1 MATEERLDKIER
13 DIEVIKS
20 RLGALEKYDELLY
33 GKNSLLERVTSLEA
47 EVRELR
53 KEIAMVTRLQNRN
66 LTLILRAIAV
76 LGTIVSVLI
85 SAK

>member
-66 LTLILRAIAV
+66 LTLILSAIAV

>member
-20 RLGALEKYDELLY
+20 KLGALEKHDELLY

-66 LTLILRAIAV
+66 LTLILSAIAV

>member
-53 KEIAMVTRLQNRN
+53 KEISMVTRMQNRN
-66 LTLILRAIAV
+66 LALILSAIAV

>member
-53 KEIAMVTRLQNRN
+53 KEISMVTRLQNRN
-66 LTLILRAIAV
+66 LALILSAIAV

>member
-20 RLGALEKYDELLY
+20 KLGALEKHDELLY

-53 KEIAMVTRLQNRN
+53 KEINMISKMQNRN
-66 LTLILRAIAV
+66 LALILSAIMAV
-76 LGTIVSVLI
+76 GSIISLLVSL
-85 SAK
+85 K

>member
-1 MATEERLDKIER
+1 M
-13 DIEVIKS
+13 
-20 RLGALEKYDELLY
+20 LY

-66 LTLILRAIAV
+66 LTLILSAIAV

>member
-1 MATEERLDKIER
+1 MTEERLDKIER

-53 KEIAMVTRLQNRN
+53 KEIAMMTRLQNRN
-66 LTLILRAIAV
+66 LTLILSAIAV
-76 LGTIVSVLI
+76 IGTIVSVLI

>member
-47 EVRELR
+47 EVREL
-53 KEIAMVTRLQNRN
+53 
-66 LTLILRAIAV
+66 
-76 LGTIVSVLI
+76 
-85 SAK
+85 